1 MSLVILRT
9 VSYLLQKPTAGEET
23 KTNSKVTAA
32 RNRIQEMRLAMKA
45 KMAADKEKMKA
56 EKRHQEV
63 CVRRRF
69 AQSHLFAGSLWSL
82 SRVLILTIQTNARG
96 YVLPLPL
103 GQSVFS
109 SAMGI
114 FPANAI

>member
-45 KMAADKEKMKA
+45 KMAADKVGKA
-56 EKRHQEV
+56 ESRETTPGGLCVTTFCPKSPFCRLIVVTLTSAHSNNSNKRARV
-63 CVRRRF
+63 C
-69 AQSHLFAGSLWSL
+69 ASPTSWTIG
-82 SRVLILTIQTNARG
+82 VLLCDGNI
-96 YVLPLPL
+96 
-103 GQSVFS
+103 S
-109 SAMGI
+109 S
-114 FPANAI
+114 